1 MFSCSYIISPIEVEI
16 KISNIPK
23 RIEKVSNAVRSF
35 NGVFANWKSR
45 GYKGGT
51 PPELLE
57 VIVELNE
64 TTEDYIEK
72 NGGKYD

>member
-1 MFSCSYIISPIEVEI
+1 M
-16 KISNIPK
+16 
-23 RIEKVSNAVRSF
+23 SNAVRSF

-72 NGGKYD
+72 NGGEYD